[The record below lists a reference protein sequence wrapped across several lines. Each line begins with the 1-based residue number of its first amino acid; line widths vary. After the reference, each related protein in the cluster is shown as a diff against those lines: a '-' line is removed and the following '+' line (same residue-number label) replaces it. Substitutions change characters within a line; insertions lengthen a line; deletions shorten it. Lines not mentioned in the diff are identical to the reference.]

1 MNKKYNFFNKI
12 FHIIGLFALM
22 MIISHHVLY
31 AQVEMANRFRSEG
44 KIYVVILI
52 FLVILAGFFILLF
65 RVDKR
70 SKNLEKTI
78 SNKNK

>member
-1 MNKKYNFFNKI
+1 MNKK

-22 MIISHHVLY
+22 MIMSHNILY